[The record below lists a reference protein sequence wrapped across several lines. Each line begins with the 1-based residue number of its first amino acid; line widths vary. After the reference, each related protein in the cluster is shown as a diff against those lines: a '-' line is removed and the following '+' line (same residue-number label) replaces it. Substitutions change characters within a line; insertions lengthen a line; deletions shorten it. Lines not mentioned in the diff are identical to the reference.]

1 VLLKANTP
9 YMVQLEEGH
18 TDLKINGA
26 VKLVT
31 NAPEFAVRYGD
42 WEFVGVYQYKKWA
55 EDDAELQ
62 KGRAVYG
69 FVGTASD
76 GFEVGDFVR
85 GMAGATIKPMR
96 AYLRYNPLP
105 KMQSA
110 PGLTKVARYNV
121 ADWNSAS
128 VTSELPETITVVRGG
143 DEENGDEHTT
153 VIADFNT
160 RSGKFALPRSAN
172 RVFDLKGRAY
182 GKDARKA
189 RGAYYGKK
197 VLK

>member
-1 VLLKANTP
+1 MFTVIFPLTADILPDESNITS
-9 YMVQLEEGH
+9 L
-18 TDLKINGA
+18 A
-26 VKLVT
+26 V
-31 NAPEFAVRYGD
+31 
-42 WEFVGVYQYKKWA
+42 
-55 EDDAELQ
+55 
-62 KGRAVYG
+62 
-69 FVGTASD
+69 
-76 GFEVGDFVR
+76 
-85 GMAGATIKPMR
+85 
-96 AYLRYNPLP
+96 P